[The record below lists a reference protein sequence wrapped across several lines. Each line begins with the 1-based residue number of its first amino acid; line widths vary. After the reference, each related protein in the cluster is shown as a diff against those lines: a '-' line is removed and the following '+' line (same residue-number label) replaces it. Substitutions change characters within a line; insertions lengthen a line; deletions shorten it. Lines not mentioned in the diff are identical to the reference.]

1 MMNPKAILTKRKKK
15 LRSATME
22 FNKKTG
28 QYEFQIKES
37 GRIIHREEAQA
48 MRDRM
53 EADRAY
59 QNFEATDLKQ
69 RAQESIE
76 RMADN
81 RADNDTDNES

>member
-37 GRIIHREEAQA
+37 GRIIHREEAQE

-53 EADRAY
+53 ERDRAY
-59 QNFEATDLKQ
+59 QDFEATELKQ

-76 RMADN
+76 RMAN
-81 RADNDTDNES
+81 RDKDTDNDNT

>member
-1 MMNPKAILTKRKKK
+1 MMNPKAIITKRKKK

-37 GRIIHREEAQA
+37 GRIIHREEAEA
-48 MRDRM
+48 MRERM

-59 QNFEATDLKQ
+59 QGFKATESRAK
-69 RAQESIE
+69 AQESIE
-76 RMADN
+76 RMQA
-81 RADNDTDNES
+81 RLAEDNEPQ

>member
-1 MMNPKAILTKRKKK
+1 MMNPKAIITKRKKK

-53 EADRAY
+53 EQDRAY
-59 QNFEATDLKQ
+59 QGFEATES
-69 RAQESIE
+69 RAKAKESIE
-76 RMADN
+76 RMQA
-81 RADNDTDNES
+81 RAEDNDTDNEA